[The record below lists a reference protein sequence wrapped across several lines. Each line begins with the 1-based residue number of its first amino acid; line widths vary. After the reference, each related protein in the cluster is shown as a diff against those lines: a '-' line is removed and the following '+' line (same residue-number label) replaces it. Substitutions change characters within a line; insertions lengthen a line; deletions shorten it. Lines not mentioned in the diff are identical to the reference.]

1 MINSDGEKLKA
12 YVTSAHSDYIRIRIF
27 DDVIKEFIEKRGYCY
42 VGENTWE
49 KDMNEEEKI
58 AEMAYLRDIGIPFSA
73 GPGWPPADVFEYL
86 IEQGKLNWPYKKIGW
101 SGPGKYT
108 ITEHRRDSRIP
119 PWKKD

>member
-1 MINSDGEKLKA
+1 MINSDDQELRA
-12 YVTSAHSDYIRIRIF
+12 YVTLAHSDYIRIDIF
-27 DDVIKEFIEKRGYCY
+27 DDAIRELLEKRGYCY
-42 VGENTWE
+42 VEENTWE

-73 GPGWPPADVFEYL
+73 GPGWPPADIFEYF
-86 IEQGKLNWPYKKIGW
+86 YKKIGW

-108 ITEHRRDSRIP
+108 ITEHYRDSRIP